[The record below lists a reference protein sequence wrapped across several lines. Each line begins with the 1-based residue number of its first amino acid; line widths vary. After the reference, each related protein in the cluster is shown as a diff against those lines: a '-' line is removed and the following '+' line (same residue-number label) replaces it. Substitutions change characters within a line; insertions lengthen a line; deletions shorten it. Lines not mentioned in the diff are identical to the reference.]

1 MPEAAGR
8 RNAYGCQGC
17 GGVIVT
23 INRDE
28 GVTPMFLRC
37 RMPDSCGEMMAS
49 TWYQLPPD
57 APEPSWEWYRPS
69 ASALRRLKRR
79 DPATADYVE
88 RGGLLLRRLG
98 VAGEREAVG

>member
-1 MPEAAGR
+1 MAEAANAQ
-8 RNAYGCQGC
+8 NAYTCQQC

-37 RMPDSCGEMMAS
+37 RAQNGCGEGMMGS
-49 TWYQLPPD
+49 SWYHLPDD

-69 ASALRRLKRR
+69 RGELRRLKRS
-79 DPATADYVE
+79 DPATADHCA
-88 RGGLLLRRLG
+88 RGGLLIRGIRP
-98 VAGEREAVG
+98 